1 MDRNP
6 VHMLSSGGSREIG
19 TVTSARPSTSRLF
32 EEMMRQMIAVDS
44 VQAFNDIAEA
54 TSARERTAPSPARS
68 EPTRSHRPATVGH
81 YLEENTDTVD
91 SEQGVKRRHRS
102 CKVCVIYKVKP
113 RKFTM
118 YFCQCAFLVGD
129 NCSVNKRLNRA
140 VQHEL
145 QEHEADLAEVQA
157 LTIKL
162 RTLTQSAKLRLK
174 TDL

>member
-1 MDRNP
+1 
-6 VHMLSSGGSREIG
+6 
-19 TVTSARPSTSRLF
+19 
-32 EEMMRQMIAVDS
+32 MRQMIAVDS

-118 YFCQCAFLVGD
+118 YFCQ
-129 NCSVNKRLNRA
+129 LNRA

>member
-1 MDRNP
+1 
-6 VHMLSSGGSREIG
+6 
-19 TVTSARPSTSRLF
+19 
-32 EEMMRQMIAVDS
+32 MRQMIAVDS

-68 EPTRSHRPATVGH
+68 EPTRSHRPATVAIIKRKTQI
-81 YLEENTDTVD
+81 LSTV
-91 SEQGVKRRHRS
+91 SKECYGAIVHAK
-102 CKVCVIYKVKP
+102 
-113 RKFTM
+113 
-118 YFCQCAFLVGD
+118 
-129 NCSVNKRLNRA
+129 LNRA

-157 LTIKL
+157 LMIKL